1 MAKGDQLVVPGTPE
15 ESVVSSDHARLL
27 VAFEEAANRL
37 ESAVHEL
44 KSARVEMKAAQAAWL
59 ARKR

>member
-1 MAKGDQLVVPGTPE
+1 MAKGDQLSVVP
-15 ESVVSSDHARLL
+15 ESPVDSVSSENARLL
-27 VAFEEAANRL
+27 IAFEEAAHRL

-44 KSARVEMKAAQAAWL
+44 KSARAEMKAAQAAWL